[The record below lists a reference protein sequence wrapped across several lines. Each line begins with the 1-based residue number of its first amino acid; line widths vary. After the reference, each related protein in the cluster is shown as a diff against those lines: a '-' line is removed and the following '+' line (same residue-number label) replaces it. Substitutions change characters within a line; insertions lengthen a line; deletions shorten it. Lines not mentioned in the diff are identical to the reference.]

1 MNEANSSGALLSSF
15 RRRPFPMRLDLF
27 LKVSRLCP
35 RRTLAQELCDA
46 GFVLLNGRPAKSAH
60 AVKAGDEIS
69 IRRRDR
75 EIVARVLKMPP
86 TRNVSRRDADQLVE
100 IVSERTIGPTD
111 T

>member
-1 MNEANSSGALLSSF
+1 
-15 RRRPFPMRLDLF
+15 MRLDVF

-60 AVKAGDEIS
+60 AVKEKDEIT

-75 EIVARVLKMPP
+75 EIVARVLKAPA
-86 TRNVSRRDADQLVE
+86 TRNVARRDVDQLIE
-100 IVSERTIGPTD
+100 IVSERVLESLED
-111 T
+111 